1 MKRVG
6 ILLIL
11 AMLLLSGCAAGRVE
25 KKTVST
31 AAPEMEEKLESAKA
45 SENIRVKVSDPVN
58 EEVNDKA
65 ADSEEST
72 TESTASDSKQLPEQ
86 DHQQLKSD
94 PESEITVLSSQIVD
108 SYSSEAR
115 DSDEESTD
123 SSTEEHPDKEEHQ
136 ETTEA
141 EETLEEITVTE
152 ESESSSEAKSE
163 VEDQPEVSE
172 VTEETEETEESD
184 SEIVSEPESENEAEE
199 PAFDIDYWIT
209 YAKQYAV
216 DQGLNLDSTAIEC
229 WDNPITANPDCIY
242 LERDISGR
250 LSRYAGDKDITTVWI
265 WYENIGT
272 NKYLIYIGYA

>member
-1 MKRVG
+1 MKRAG
-6 ILLIL
+6 IMLIL
-11 AMLLLSGCAAGRVE
+11 AALLLSGCAAGPQMDEPVFA
-25 KKTVST
+25 VVQ
-31 AAPEMEEKLESAKA
+31 EMEESHESRVTSEDKQAK
-45 SENIRVKVSDPVN
+45 VPDPVN
-58 EEVNDKA
+58 EKVNDKA

-72 TESTASDSKQLPEQ
+72 TESTASDSNQLPEQ
-86 DHQQLKSD
+86 DHQQSRSD

-123 SSTEEHPDKEEHQ
+123 RSTEEHPDKEEHQ

-152 ESESSSEAKSE
+152 ELESSSEAKSE

-172 VTEETEETEESD
+172 VTEETEESD

-199 PAFDIDYWIT
+199 PAFDIDYWIA

-216 DQGLNLDSTAIEC
+216 DQGLNLDSTATEC

>member
-6 ILLIL
+6 ILLVL
-11 AMLLLSGCAAGRVE
+11 AILLLSGCAAGGVGKE
-25 KKTVST
+25 TVST

-58 EEVNDKA
+58 EEVNDKV

-86 DHQQLKSD
+86 DHQQSKSD
-94 PESEITVLSSQIVD
+94 PESETLVLSSQIVD

-115 DSDEESTD
+115 ESDEESTD
-123 SSTEEHPDKEEHQ
+123 RSTEEHPDKEEHQ

-152 ESESSSEAKSE
+152 ESGSSSEAKSE

-172 VTEETEETEESD
+172 VAEETEESD

-199 PAFDIDYWIT
+199 PAFDIDYWIA

-216 DQGLNLDSTAIEC
+216 DQGLNLDSTATEC

-242 LERDISGR
+242 LERDITAR
-250 LSRYAGDKDITTVWI
+250 LSRYAGDEDITAVWI